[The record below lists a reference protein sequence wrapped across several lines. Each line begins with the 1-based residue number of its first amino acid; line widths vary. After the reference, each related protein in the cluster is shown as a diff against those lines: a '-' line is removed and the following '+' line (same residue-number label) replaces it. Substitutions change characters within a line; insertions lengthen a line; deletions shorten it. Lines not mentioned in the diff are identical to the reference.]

1 MQCMGMVQQ
10 YEKLLLAIP
19 TGIGY
24 NSNGRRRCAMANR
37 EYRDRL
43 FKFVFGNPENK
54 AWTLSLYNAVNGTA
68 YTDAGDNM
76 LTTIEDAV
84 YMNMKNDVSFLVADT
99 MSFFEQ
105 QSTFNPNMP
114 MRFLIYA
121 GMVYSKYIEQTASY
135 RQYSMT
141 QQKAPTPKCVCFY
154 NGRQDK
160 EDRSIL
166 RLRDAFSEE
175 ADIDVRVTM
184 LNINYGRNKELM
196 DACQPLKEYAWF
208 VAEVNERQKEMNN
221 LEAAVDAAI
230 DRMPQEALIKAF
242 LLANRAEVKRMC
254 ITEYNEEKNMADQW
268 EDGRVE
274 GRVEGREE
282 GRFELLIDL
291 VKSGLLSEEIAAA
304 KANLS
309 VAEFKAKLSPTA
321 V

>member
-1 MQCMGMVQQ
+1 
-10 YEKLLLAIP
+10 
-19 TGIGY
+19 
-24 NSNGRRRCAMANR
+24 MANR

-68 YTDAGDNM
+68 YTDAGDVM

-135 RQYSMT
+135 RQFSMA

-154 NGRQDK
+154 NGKQEK
-160 EDRSIL
+160 EDKIIL
-166 RLRDAFSEE
+166 RLSDAFSGE
-175 ADIDVRVTM
+175 ADIDVRVMM
-184 LNINYGRNKELM
+184 LNINYGRNRELM

-208 VAEVNERQKEMNN
+208 VAKVNEWQKEMNN

-230 DRMPQEALIKAF
+230 DQMPQEALIKAF

-254 ITEYNEEKNMADQW
+254 ITEYNEEKNLADQW
-268 EDGRVE
+268 EDGRE
-274 GRVEGREE
+274 EGREE
-282 GRFELLIDL
+282 GRFSMLVDL
-291 VKSGLLSEEIAAA
+291 VKKGLLSAESAAA
-304 KANLS
+304 EAHMS
-309 VAEFKAKLSPTA
+309 VAEFKGKLSLATA
-321 V
+321 

>member
-1 MQCMGMVQQ
+1 
-10 YEKLLLAIP
+10 
-19 TGIGY
+19 
-24 NSNGRRRCAMANR
+24 MANR

-68 YTDAGDNM
+68 YTDAEDIM

-121 GMVYSKYIEQTASY
+121 GMVYSKHIEQTASY
-135 RQYSMT
+135 RQFSMA

-154 NGRQDK
+154 NGKLEK
-160 EDRSIL
+160 EDRRIL
-166 RLRDAFSEE
+166 RLQDAFAGE

-184 LNINYGRNKELM
+184 LNINYGRNRELM

-242 LLANRAEVKRMC
+242 LLENRAEVKRMC
-254 ITEYNEEKNMADQW
+254 ITEYNEEKNLADQW
-268 EDGRVE
+268 EDGRE
-274 GRVEGREE
+274 EGREE
-282 GRFELLIDL
+282 GRFSMLVDL
-291 VKSGLLSEEIAAA
+291 VKKGLLSAESAAA
-304 KANLS
+304 EAHMS
-309 VAEFKAKLSPTA
+309 VAEFKGKLSPAT